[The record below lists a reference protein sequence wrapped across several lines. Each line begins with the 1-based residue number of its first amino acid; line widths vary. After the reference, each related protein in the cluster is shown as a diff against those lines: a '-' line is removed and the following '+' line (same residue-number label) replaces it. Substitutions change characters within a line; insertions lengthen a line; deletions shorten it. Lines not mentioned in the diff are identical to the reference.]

1 MMRVLYPAS
10 NTLDA
15 LSDDLIA
22 LKIARHIPCSPCT
35 RCSGLH
41 PGSNIQLVR
50 DSHPS
55 ENSLTDLVQYGSDEE
70 DNDATYLSRC
80 GCGHSPQ
87 QHGADEA
94 ELGREE
100 YTRRA
105 NLALR
110 IDQHLEVLGKLL
122 DFAYSDAEVSAL
134 RDGMRMTM
142 SLVSPLT
149 QPAASP
155 APSSPRQ
162 NPLSR
167 SSSPALEDSQPPS
180 KRPRLSEEDDED
192 EDQPL
197 AIAARMNFPPASRHE
212 NGFKSHVSR
221 RGGKGTSAMSAAQTA
236 PVSIPP
242 PSGEILAEM
251 NGQVS
256 LPEIAVKMEEQ
267 MDEGQLDRLA
277 TGVTVDTA
285 MASSSSSYPGM
296 KPEKPSALEL
306 RKGVI
311 QIIPVENDGHP
322 RSHVILTNL
331 KTLFRKQLPVMPR
344 EYIAR
349 LVFDSNSK
357 CLAICKRGYKVVGG
371 ICYRPFPHRGFAEI
385 VFFATASISQEKGYG
400 GLLMDHFKAHIRR
413 TYPDMLHFLT
423 YADNFAVGYFKK
435 QGFSKEITL
444 DRSVWAGYIKDYE
457 GGTIMQCTMLR
468 RVDYTATREIIAQQ
482 REAVLAKIRQMSR
495 SHEVYPGLPQF
506 QDGAGEGVVV
516 DYRDVP
522 GLRESGWTPEMSVAS
537 GNPASKNTELSIMN
551 RLLSE
556 MQNHASSWPFREP
569 VKLSDAADYY
579 DVIEQPMDLKTMGE
593 KLEGD
598 KYANLEEFAD
608 DAQLIFDNC
617 RFYNVEDSVWCKH
630 ANRLEK
636 AFKESLAR
644 LRDL

>member
-1 MMRVLYPAS
+1 MRALYPTS
-10 NTLDA
+10 NALDA

-22 LKIARHIPCSPCT
+22 LKIARHTPCELCDDCP
-35 RCSGLH
+35 GLH
-41 PGSNIQLVR
+41 PGPHVHVVR
-50 DSHPS
+50 DG
-55 ENSLTDLVQYGSDEE
+55 ENSLIDLTQYGSDEE
-70 DNDATYLSRC
+70 DDGPAYLRRC
-80 GCGHSPQ
+80 GCGHDPR
-87 QHGADEA
+87 QHGANAA
-94 ELGREE
+94 ELGEEE

-105 NLALR
+105 NLALQ
-110 IDQHLEVLGKLL
+110 IDQHLEGSGKLL
-122 DFAYSDAEVSAL
+122 DFAYSDDGLRAL
-134 RDGMRMTM
+134 RHGMRMAM
-142 SLVSPLT
+142 SLASPLT
-149 QPAASP
+149 EPAGSASL

-162 NPLSR
+162 TPLSR
-167 SSSPALEDSQPPS
+167 ASSSIDEDLHQLA

-192 EDQPL
+192 EDKPL
-197 AIAARMNFPPASRHE
+197 AITARMNLPSSSRFE
-212 NGFKSHVSR
+212 NGARPHPPR
-221 RGGKGTSAMSAAQTA
+221 RGGKGPSAMSTAHTA

-242 PSGEILAEM
+242 PSGDILAEM
-251 NGQVS
+251 NG
-256 LPEIAVKMEEQ
+256 EISPTNASEVPYKVEEQ
-267 MDEGQLDRLA
+267 MDESQLDRLA

-285 MASSSSSYPGM
+285 VPSSSSSYPGM
-296 KPEKPSALEL
+296 KPEKPSAIEL
-306 RKGVI
+306 RKGII
-311 QIIPVENDGHP
+311 QIISVENDGHP

-400 GLLMDHFKAHIRR
+400 GLLMDHFKAHTRR
-413 TYPDMLHFLT
+413 TYPDMMHFLT

-468 RVDYTATREIIAQQ
+468 RVDYTATRDIIVHQ
-482 REAVLAKIRQMSR
+482 REAVLTKIRQLSR

-506 QDGAGEGVVV
+506 QNGAGEGVIV
-516 DYRDVP
+516 DYRNVP
-522 GLRESGWTPEMSVAS
+522 GLRESGWTPDMSAATMPVTR
-537 GNPASKNTELSIMN
+537 NTELSTMN

-556 MQNHASSWPFREP
+556 MQNHTSAWPFREP
-569 VKLSDAADYY
+569 VKLSEAADYY
-579 DVIEQPMDLKTMGE
+579 EVIEQPMDLRTMGE
-593 KLEGD
+593 KLESG
-598 KYANLEEFAD
+598 KYASLEEFVD

-617 RFYNVEDSVWCKH
+617 RYYNLEDSMWCKH

>member
-1 MMRVLYPAS
+1 
-10 NTLDA
+10 
-15 LSDDLIA
+15 
-22 LKIARHIPCSPCT
+22 
-35 RCSGLH
+35 
-41 PGSNIQLVR
+41 
-50 DSHPS
+50 
-55 ENSLTDLVQYGSDEE
+55 
-70 DNDATYLSRC
+70 
-80 GCGHSPQ
+80 
-87 QHGADEA
+87 
-94 ELGREE
+94 
-100 YTRRA
+100 
-105 NLALR
+105 
-110 IDQHLEVLGKLL
+110 
-122 DFAYSDAEVSAL
+122 
-134 RDGMRMTM
+134 MTM
-142 SLVSPLT
+142 SLASPLT
-149 QPAASP
+149 EPAASP

-162 NPLSR
+162 IPLSR
-167 SSSPALEDSQPPS
+167 SSSPALESSQPLS

-197 AIAARMNFPPASRHE
+197 AITARMNIPPASRHE
-212 NGFKSHVSR
+212 NGAKPPFSR
-221 RGGKGTSAMSAAQTA
+221 RGGKGTSAMSAAQTS
-236 PVSIPP
+236 PMSIPP
-242 PSGEILAEM
+242 PSGELLAEM
-251 NGQVS
+251 NGQIP
-256 LPEIAVKMEEQ
+256 LPNATDIAVKMEEQ

-285 MASSSSSYPGM
+285 IASSSSSYPGM
-296 KPEKPSALEL
+296 KAEKPSALEL
-306 RKGVI
+306 RRGVI
-311 QIIPVENDGHP
+311 QIIPVENDGDP

-482 REAVLAKIRQMSR
+482 RDAVLAKIRQMSR

-506 QDGAGEGVVV
+506 QDGAGDGAVV

-522 GLRESGWTPEMSVAS
+522 GLRACFLHCGTHVAAPHDDDRRKWMDTRNVGGVRVTPPTSGCLIR
-537 GNPASKNTELSIMN
+537 N
-551 RLLSE
+551 SE
-556 MQNHASSWPFREP
+556 
-569 VKLSDAADYY
+569 
-579 DVIEQPMDLKTMGE
+579 
-593 KLEGD
+593 
-598 KYANLEEFAD
+598 
-608 DAQLIFDNC
+608 
-617 RFYNVEDSVWCKH
+617 
-630 ANRLEK
+630 
-636 AFKESLAR
+636 
-644 LRDL
+644 

>member
-1 MMRVLYPAS
+1 
-10 NTLDA
+10 
-15 LSDDLIA
+15 
-22 LKIARHIPCSPCT
+22 
-35 RCSGLH
+35 
-41 PGSNIQLVR
+41 
-50 DSHPS
+50 
-55 ENSLTDLVQYGSDEE
+55 
-70 DNDATYLSRC
+70 
-80 GCGHSPQ
+80 
-87 QHGADEA
+87 
-94 ELGREE
+94 
-100 YTRRA
+100 
-105 NLALR
+105 
-110 IDQHLEVLGKLL
+110 
-122 DFAYSDAEVSAL
+122 
-134 RDGMRMTM
+134 
-142 SLVSPLT
+142 
-149 QPAASP
+149 
-155 APSSPRQ
+155 
-162 NPLSR
+162 
-167 SSSPALEDSQPPS
+167 
-180 KRPRLSEEDDED
+180 
-192 EDQPL
+192 
-197 AIAARMNFPPASRHE
+197 
-212 NGFKSHVSR
+212 
-221 RGGKGTSAMSAAQTA
+221 MSAAQTA

-251 NGQVS
+251 NGQMS

>member
-1 MMRVLYPAS
+1 MA
-10 NTLDA
+10 
-15 LSDDLIA
+15 I
-22 LKIARHIPCSPCT
+22 
-35 RCSGLH
+35 
-41 PGSNIQLVR
+41 
-50 DSHPS
+50 
-55 ENSLTDLVQYGSDEE
+55 SL
-70 DNDATYLSRC
+70 A
-80 GCGHSPQ
+80 
-87 QHGADEA
+87 
-94 ELGREE
+94 
-100 YTRRA
+100 
-105 NLALR
+105 
-110 IDQHLEVLGKLL
+110 
-122 DFAYSDAEVSAL
+122 
-134 RDGMRMTM
+134 
-142 SLVSPLT
+142 SPLT
-149 QPAASP
+149 EPAASP
-155 APSSPRQ
+155 APSSPSQ
-162 NPLSR
+162 KPLSR
-167 SSSPALEDSQPPS
+167 GSSPNDEGSEPPT
-180 KRPRLSEEDDED
+180 KRFRLSEEDDED

-197 AIAARMNFPPASRHE
+197 AITAGRMNHPSSSRFE
-212 NGFKSHVSR
+212 NGARPHSFR
-221 RGGKGTSAMSAAQTA
+221 RGGKGTSAMSTAQTA

-242 PSGEILAEM
+242 PSGIIRAEM
-251 NGQVS
+251 NGETSFQSTSEV
-256 LPEIAVKMEEQ
+256 AVKVEDQ

-285 MASSSSSYPGM
+285 IPPSSSSYPGM
-296 KPEKPSALEL
+296 KPEKPSAIEL
-306 RKGVI
+306 RKGII
-311 QIIPVENDGHP
+311 QIIPVENDGQP
-322 RSHVILTNL
+322 RSLVILTNL

-413 TYPDMLHFLT
+413 TYPDMMHFLT

-468 RVDYTATREIIAQQ
+468 RVDYTATRDIIARQ
-482 REAVLAKIRQMSR
+482 REAILAKIRQMSG
-495 SHEVYPGLPQF
+495 SHNEYPGLPQF

-522 GLRESGWTPEMSVAS
+522 GLRESGWTPDAMSAQGRPVTA
-537 GNPASKNTELSIMN
+537 NTELSTMN

-579 DVIEQPMDLKTMGE
+579 DVIEQPMDLRTMGE
-593 KLEGD
+593 KLESG
-598 KYANLEEFAD
+598 KYASLDEFVD

-617 RFYNVEDSVWCKH
+617 RFYNVEDSMWCKH

-636 AFKESLAR
+636 AFKESVAR

>member
-1 MMRVLYPAS
+1 MF
-10 NTLDA
+10 
-15 LSDDLIA
+15 
-22 LKIARHIPCSPCT
+22 
-35 RCSGLH
+35 
-41 PGSNIQLVR
+41 
-50 DSHPS
+50 
-55 ENSLTDLVQYGSDEE
+55 TD
-70 DNDATYLSRC
+70 
-80 GCGHSPQ
+80 
-87 QHGADEA
+87 
-94 ELGREE
+94 
-100 YTRRA
+100 
-105 NLALR
+105 
-110 IDQHLEVLGKLL
+110 
-122 DFAYSDAEVSAL
+122 
-134 RDGMRMTM
+134 
-142 SLVSPLT
+142 
-149 QPAASP
+149 
-155 APSSPRQ
+155 
-162 NPLSR
+162 
-167 SSSPALEDSQPPS
+167 SSSPSQKLLSRASSASDEDSQPLA
-180 KRPRLSEEDDED
+180 KRPRLSADDDED
-192 EDQPL
+192 EEDQPL
-197 AIAARMNFPPASRHE
+197 AVRMHHSTAIRSDV
-212 NGFKSHVSR
+212 GAKAQASR
-221 RGGKGTSAMSAAQTA
+221 RGGKGASMMSTAHTA

-242 PSGEILAEM
+242 PTGEVQAEM
-251 NGQVS
+251 NG
-256 LPEIAVKMEEQ
+256 EISSVDGADVAVKMEEQ
-267 MDEGQLDRLA
+267 LDEGQLDRLA
-277 TGVTVDTA
+277 TGVTVDTS
-285 MASSSSSYPGM
+285 MASSSGAHSGL
-296 KPEKPSALEL
+296 KPEKPSVIEL

-311 QIIPVENDGHP
+311 QIIPVENDGQP

-413 TYPDMLHFLT
+413 TYPDMMHFLT

-435 QGFSKEITL
+435 QGFSKDITL

-468 RVDYTATREIIAQQ
+468 RVDYTDTREIVAQQ
-482 REAVLAKIRQMSR
+482 REAILTKIRQMSR

-506 QDGAGEGVVV
+506 REGAPEGVVV

-522 GLRESGWTPEMSVAS
+522 GLRESGWTPDMNGKPVM
-537 GNPASKNTELSIMN
+537 KNTELSIMN

-556 MQNHASSWPFREP
+556 MQNHAASWPFREP

-579 DVIEQPMDLKTMGE
+579 DVIEQPMDLRTMGE
-593 KLEGD
+593 KLEAS
-598 KYANLEEFAD
+598 KYANLDEFAD

-617 RFYNVEDSVWCKH
+617 RFYNVEESVWCKQ